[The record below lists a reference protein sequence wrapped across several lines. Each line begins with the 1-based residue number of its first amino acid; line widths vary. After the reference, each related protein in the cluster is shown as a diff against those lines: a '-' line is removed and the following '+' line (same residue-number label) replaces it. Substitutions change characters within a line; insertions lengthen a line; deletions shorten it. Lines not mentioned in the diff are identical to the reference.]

1 MILREKKGEGC
12 DSREINRRH
21 LLRVIAPSKQALL
34 FVSLVSLL
42 NLVLFFCVF
51 HFSFFF
57 FFFLFLASVNQKGE
71 GIGGDRQEHVKLGG
85 RVRGRS
91 PVRSCFS
98 VRVCAC
104 ASACVFA
111 SMSECVCASF

>member
-12 DSREINRRH
+12 DSREINWRH

-51 HFSFFF
+51 HISFFISGAREPKRRGNRRGQTGTCQAGREGARQKSRAQ
-57 FFFLFLASVNQKGE
+57 LFSSSCVCGHLSV
-71 GIGGDRQEHVKLGG
+71 
-85 RVRGRS
+85 
-91 PVRSCFS
+91 
-98 VRVCAC
+98 
-104 ASACVFA
+104 CVFT
-111 SMSECVCASF
+111 SMSESVC

>member
-1 MILREKKGEGC
+1 MILREKKREGC
-12 DSREINRRH
+12 DSREINWRH

-51 HFSFFF
+51 HIS
-57 FFFLFLASVNQKGE
+57 FFLFLAPVNRKGE

-98 VRVCAC
+98 VRVCAG
-104 ASACVFA
+104 ASACV
-111 SMSECVCASF
+111 CVREHV